1 MRRVAKG
8 ISTIE
13 TLVLVGLFGMVLLMG
28 LNSYRSYLVN
38 LENNYTTIDFDHTVE
53 LIEKEFLLIKDSLKF
68 KSRDLRTVS
77 LELDTADEWLELV
90 NSKIDMNTKNILI
103 TSLAG
108 SIEGNNLIIGVG
120 ALASDQFEQKDQLVC
135 WESTSSDCI
144 VN

>member
-1 MRRVAKG
+1 MLRVAKG

-13 TLVLVGLFGMVLLMG
+13 TLVLVGLLGVVLLMG

-68 KSRDLRTVS
+68 KSGDLRSVS

-108 SIEGNNLIIGVG
+108 TIEGNNLIIGVG
-120 ALASDQFEQKDQLVC
+120 ARASDQFEQKDQLIC
-135 WESTSSDCI
+135 WESGSSDCV